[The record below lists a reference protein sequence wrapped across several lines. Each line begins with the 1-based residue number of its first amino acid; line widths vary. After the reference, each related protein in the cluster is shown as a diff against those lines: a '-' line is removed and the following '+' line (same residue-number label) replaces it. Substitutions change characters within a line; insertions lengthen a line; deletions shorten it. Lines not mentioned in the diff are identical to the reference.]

1 MRSILSEYGLAVM
14 YVIAVVS
21 VLTIIFFAVNNEDT
35 GIVTTY
41 NTNMVYANDFYNQD
55 VSLATQEGEDKLDNI
70 DAINNTVNTIKKPTF
85 MVDATASNDDY
96 ILKVP
101 TLSGSS
107 KVYYSYSDWLSLFSV
122 NGKISLVKWNKADNK
137 YVNVGLPSDVE
148 VVITKMIPTVRGVDG
163 ALATEWVVSRDKYG
177 NIMKDASGN
186 PIMVEQIV
194 YREEVYNRSNA
205 SEFFID
211 YDVACRY
218 RVLFRY
224 TDGAIKSEY
233 SAMFANKIRP
243 AEEIYE
249 EVYTEWVE
257 Y

>member
-21 VLTIIFFAVNNEDT
+21 VITIIFFAVNNEDT
-35 GIVTTY
+35 GMVTTY
-41 NTNMVYANDFYNQD
+41 NTNMIYANDFYNQS
-55 VSLATQEGEDKLDNI
+55 VSLETQDGVNKIDSI

-85 MVDATASNDDY
+85 MVDASAGSDDY
-96 ILKVP
+96 VISVP
-101 TLSGSS
+101 TITGDS
-107 KVYYSYSDWLSLFSV
+107 KVYYPYSDWLSLFSV
-122 NGKISLVKWNKADNK
+122 NGKISLVKWSKADGK
-137 YVNVGLPSDVE
+137 YINVGLPNDVE
-148 VVITKMIPTVRGVDG
+148 IVITKMIPTVRGVDG
-163 ALATEWVVSRDKYG
+163 ALATEWVESRDKYG
-177 NIMKDASGN
+177 NVIKDADGN
-186 PIMVEQIV
+186 PIMVEQVV
-194 YREEVYNRSNA
+194 YKEEVYNRSNA
-205 SEFFID
+205 SEFYID

-218 RVLFRY
+218 RILYRY
-224 TDGAIKSEY
+224 TDGVIKSEY